1 MALIV
6 VLQNMSNLTPISDY
20 KAEVYVNDLPIWRG
34 EVKEHKREEGW
45 TVLVKKL
52 VQVASKDTTQAKM
65 TKLDGA
71 QARCLQK
78 LQQLK
83 KEGKLNK
90 FTENRTARL
99 KRNTPD
105 KLDAWLQSY
114 GVSQAVFRGKI

>member
-52 VQVASKDTTQAKM
+52 VQVASKDTT
-65 TKLDGA
+65 DG
-71 QARCLQK
+71 
-78 LQQLK
+78 
-83 KEGKLNK
+83 
-90 FTENRTARL
+90 
-99 KRNTPD
+99 RNTETKSPSKDD
-105 KLDAWLQSY
+105 K
-114 GVSQAVFRGKI
+114 VRRGSSAMPPKAPTIKKRRKAK